1 LLSNFVNWFLK
12 TGTIFN
18 LLCNACLASL
28 LKINLPATMTWIYII
43 GSIYILILLA
53 VCLRVIYETRSATKT
68 MAYLLLII
76 FIPVI
81 GIVFYIL
88 FGVNYWKIKLYNKKS
103 TADKKILEK
112 LKTEM
117 AAYNDAIVS
126 PSELTDKDNR
136 ELATM
141 LKQELKSPLTRR
153 NSVKLLIN
161 GEEKFPEVLEALRS
175 AKHHIHIE
183 YYIYEQ
189 DEIGE
194 KIENILIEKAKQ
206 GVQVRFIYDDF
217 GSPNIK
223 KKTEQ
228 KMKDAGVEIYPFQK
242 IMFYLLANR
251 LNYRNHRKIIVID
264 GQTAFTG
271 GINVCDKY
279 INNGSNKLFWRD
291 THLRIDGP
299 GVFYLQYLFL
309 TDWNFCSGKDL
320 QAEKLFF
327 STTSHDKDDCFLQ
340 VAASGPDS
348 AQPSVLFS
356 LLQAIYLAKK
366 EILIT
371 TPYFIPG
378 DSILEA
384 LRIAALS
391 GLSVKLLV
399 PGEADSKIVNAASM
413 SYYED
418 LLCAGVDIYLYQKGF
433 VHAKTIITDSNLAI
447 IGTAN
452 MDYRSFELNFEV
464 NVLVYDRELSEKLRD
479 VFFKDI
485 EDAEKIDRDE
495 WCNRSAY
502 KQLPERIARLFSNVL

>member
-1 LLSNFVNWFLK
+1 MSWYYIVGIIYFLLL
-12 TGTIFN
+12 
-18 LLCNACLASL
+18 
-28 LKINLPATMTWIYII
+28 II
-43 GSIYILILLA
+43 

-76 FIPVI
+76 FIPVAGMI
-81 GIVFYIL
+81 FYIL
-88 FGVNYWKIKLYNKKS
+88 FGVNYWKLKLYNKKS
-103 TADKKILEK
+103 REDEK
-112 LKTEM
+112 LLNKLKNEM
-117 AAYNDAIVS
+117 KAYGNEIIA
-126 PSELTDKDNR
+126 PSELPAEDNR
-136 ELATM
+136 ELAIM
-141 LKQELKSPLTRR
+141 LKTALKSPLTRR

-161 GEEKFPEVLEALRS
+161 GEEKFPEVLEALRN

-183 YYIYEQ
+183 YYIFEQ
-189 DEIGE
+189 DEIGQQ
-194 KIENILIEKAKQ
+194 IENVLIQKAKQ

-217 GSPNIK
+217 GSPNINRK
-223 KKTEQ
+223 MEQ
-228 KMKDAGVEIYPFQK
+228 TMREAGVEVYPFQK
-242 IMFYLLANR
+242 VLFYLLANR

-271 GINVCDKY
+271 GINVSDKY
-279 INNGSNKLFWRD
+279 INNKPGKLFWRD

-309 TDWNFCSGKDL
+309 TNWNFCTGKMIIP
-320 QAEKLFF
+320 EEPYF
-327 STTSHDKDDCFLQ
+327 SKRRPNNEDRFVQ

-348 AQPSVLFS
+348 DQPSVLFS

-384 LRIAALS
+384 LRTSALS

-399 PGEADSKIVNAASM
+399 PGICDSKLVNAASK

-418 LLCAGVDIYLYQKGF
+418 LLCAGVDVYMYQKGF
-433 VHAKTIITDSNLAI
+433 VHAKTLVADGNLSI
-447 IGTAN
+447 VGTAN

-464 NVLVYDRELSEKLRD
+464 NVLIYDREFSEQLRE

-485 EDAEKIDRDE
+485 EKAEKIDKDS

-502 KQLPERIARLFSNVL
+502 QQLPERVARLFSHAL

>member
-1 LLSNFVNWFLK
+1 MNWLLI
-12 TGTIFN
+12 TGIIYG
-18 LLCNACLASL
+18 LLV
-28 LKINLPATMTWIYII
+28 IV
-43 GSIYILILLA
+43 
-53 VCLRVIYETRSATKT
+53 VCLRIIYETRSTTKT
-68 MAYLLLII
+68 IAYLLFAILIP
-76 FIPVI
+76 FA

-88 FGVNYWKIKLYNKKS
+88 FGINYWKMKLYNKKS
-103 TADKKILEK
+103 IEDEKILQK
-112 LKTEM
+112 LKKEM
-117 AAYNDAIVS
+117 TAYIDETIAA
-126 PSELTDKDNR
+126 TDLPDENHK
-136 ELATM
+136 ELAVM
-141 LKQELKSPLTRR
+141 LAKGLRSPLARR
-153 NSVKLLIN
+153 NKVKLLIN
-161 GEEKFPEVLEALRS
+161 GEEKFPEVLEALRN

-194 KIENILIEKAKQ
+194 QIENILIEKARE

-223 KKTEQ
+223 KKTEE
-228 KMKDAGVEIYPFQK
+228 KMKKAGIEIYPFQK
-242 IMFYLLANR
+242 VLFYLLANR

-264 GQTAFTG
+264 GQTGFTG

-279 INNGSNKLFWRD
+279 INNKAGRLFWRD
-291 THLRIDGP
+291 THIRIDGP

-309 TDWNFCSGKDL
+309 SNWNFCSGKIL
-320 QAEKLFF
+320 EPEKLHFLTAPAHKGD
-327 STTSHDKDDCFLQ
+327 SFLQ

-384 LRIAALS
+384 LRVAALS
-391 GLSVKLLV
+391 GLAVKLLV
-399 PGEADSKIVNAASM
+399 PGICDSNFVNAASK
-413 SYYED
+413 SYYKE
-418 LLCAGVDIYLYQKGF
+418 LLLAGVEIYMYQKGF
-433 VHAKTIITDSNLAI
+433 VHAKTLITDRKLSV

-464 NVLVYDRELSEKLRD
+464 NVILYDKEFSEKLRT
-479 VFFKDI
+479 VFFKDL
-485 EDAEKIDRDE
+485 EDAEKIDKER
-495 WCNRSAY
+495 WCNRPAY
-502 KQLPERIARLFSNVL
+502 IQLPEKIARLFSPVL

>member
-1 LLSNFVNWFLK
+1 MAWYYFVGISYLVLLIV
-12 TGTIFN
+12 
-18 LLCNACLASL
+18 
-28 LKINLPATMTWIYII
+28 
-43 GSIYILILLA
+43 

-76 FIPVI
+76 FIPVA

-88 FGVNYWKIKLYNKKS
+88 FRVNYWKIKLYNKKS
-103 TADKKILEK
+103 DADEK
-112 LKTEM
+112 LLSRLKREMKTYANE
-117 AAYNDAIVS
+117 IVS
-126 PSELTDKDNR
+126 PSELQVENNR
-136 ELATM
+136 ELALM
-141 LKQELKSPLTRR
+141 LKKELKSPLTRR
-153 NSVKLLIN
+153 NKVKLLIN
-161 GEEKFPEVLEALRS
+161 GEEKFPEVMEALRK

-194 KIENILIEKAKQ
+194 QLETILIAKAKE

-217 GSPNIK
+217 GSPGIRR
-223 KKTEQ
+223 KTEQ
-228 KMKDAGVEIYPFQK
+228 KMTEAGIEIYPFQK
-242 IMFYLLANR
+242 VLFYLLANR

-271 GINVCDKY
+271 GINVSDKY
-279 INNGSNKLFWRD
+279 INNKPGKLFWRD

-299 GVFYLQYLFL
+299 GVFFLQYLFL
-309 TDWNFCSGKDL
+309 TDWNFCSGKMLVPEDS
-320 QAEKLFF
+320 QF
-327 STTSHDKDDCFLQ
+327 SIPSPNKEDRFLQ

-348 AQPSVLFS
+348 DQPSVLFS

-399 PGEADSKIVNAASM
+399 PGVCDSKLVNAASK

-418 LLCAGVDIYLYQKGF
+418 LLCAGVDIYRYQKGF
-433 VHAKTIITDSNLAI
+433 MHAKTLVADGNLSVV
-447 IGTAN
+447 GTAN

-464 NVLVYDRELSEKLRD
+464 NVLVYDREFSEQLRD
-479 VFFKDI
+479 VFFKDV
-485 EDAEKIDRDE
+485 EDAKKIDKDE
-495 WCNRSAY
+495 WCNRPAY
-502 KQLPERIARLFSNVL
+502 IQLPERVARLFSHVL

>member
-1 LLSNFVNWFLK
+1 MN
-12 TGTIFN
+12 
-18 LLCNACLASL
+18 
-28 LKINLPATMTWIYII
+28 WIYIA
-43 GSIYILILLA
+43 GTIYMLVLLA
-53 VCLRVIYETRSATKT
+53 VCLRIIYETRSATKT
-68 MAYLLLII
+68 MAYLLLAI
-76 FIPVI
+76 FLPVA

-88 FGVNYWKIKLYNKKS
+88 FGVNFWKIKMFDKKS
-103 TADKKILEK
+103 AADEQMLKRMKK
-112 LKTEM
+112 EM
-117 AAYNDAIVS
+117 KVYKDEIIS
-126 PSELTDKDNR
+126 PSELPTEDNK

-141 LKQELKSPLTRR
+141 LAKELQSPLTR
-153 NSVKLLIN
+153 NNKVKLLIN
-161 GEEKFPEVLEALRS
+161 GEEKFPEVFETIRK

-189 DEIGE
+189 DKIGE
-194 KIENILIEKAKQ
+194 QFEELLIQKANE

-223 KKTEQ
+223 KKTEER
-228 KMKDAGVEIYPFQK
+228 MKKAGIEIYPFQK
-242 IMFYLLANR
+242 VLFYMLANR

-279 INNGSNKLFWRD
+279 INDGAQKLFWRD
-291 THLRIDGP
+291 THIRIDGP

-309 TDWNFCSGKDL
+309 TDWNFCSGKNL
-320 QAEKLFF
+320 QAEELYF
-327 STTSHDKDDCFLQ
+327 SSPADHKDDCFLQ

-348 AQPSVLFS
+348 SQPSVLFS

-399 PGEADSKIVNAASM
+399 PGICDSKLVNAASK

-418 LLCAGVDIYLYQKGF
+418 LLCAGVDIYMYQKGF
-433 VHAKTIITDSNLAI
+433 VHAKTLVADSSLSI

-464 NVLVYDRELSEKLRD
+464 NVMLYDRTVAEKLRT
-479 VFFKDI
+479 VFFKDL
-485 EDAEKIDRDE
+485 EDADKIDKEE
-495 WCNRSAY
+495 WCSRPAY
-502 KQLPERIARLFSNVL
+502 KQLPEKVARLFSHVL